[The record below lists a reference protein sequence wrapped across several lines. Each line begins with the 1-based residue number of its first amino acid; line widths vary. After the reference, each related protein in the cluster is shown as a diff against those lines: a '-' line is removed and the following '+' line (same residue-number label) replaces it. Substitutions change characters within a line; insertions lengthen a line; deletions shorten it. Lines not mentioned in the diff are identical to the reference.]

1 MEDAAERTPDNR
13 RRAME
18 HADRSVVENAT
29 LQQELQGALLGMA
42 LKFGDAVRRFE
53 RRRRRVGFDYSC
65 RRLLDEVR
73 LSRSLLLL
81 LANEVSGRGRPHAVR
96 RVTAQA

>member
-1 MEDAAERTPDNR
+1 
-13 RRAME
+13 ME

-29 LQQELQGALLGMA
+29 LQQELQGALLGTA

-53 RRRRRVGFDYSC
+53 QRRRRVGFDYSC
-65 RRLLDEVR
+65 CRLLDEVR

-81 LANEVSGRGRPHAVR
+81 LADEVSGMGRPHAAR
-96 RVTAQA
+96 RVTVEP